1 MEECFD
7 CDKRPMRSLSDSAN
21 RRRTDNAMTIKK
33 RDKMTNKDTQNNVQ
47 NTKDLATQTPR
58 KSGLNSVNGK
68 DDV

>member
-47 NTKDLATQTPR
+47 NTKDPSNTNPTKIRAELS
-58 KSGLNSVNGK
+58 K
-68 DDV
+68 